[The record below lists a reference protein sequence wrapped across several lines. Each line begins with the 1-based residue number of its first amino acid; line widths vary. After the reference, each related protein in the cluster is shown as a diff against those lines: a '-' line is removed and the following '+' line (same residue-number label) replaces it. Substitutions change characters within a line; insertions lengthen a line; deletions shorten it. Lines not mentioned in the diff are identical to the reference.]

1 MKHSVAVG
9 ADDCQVF
16 QAGLDRLVVLSKRKH
31 VVDLTEVFAARSV
44 NLFEV
49 KVARFA
55 FKVAA
60 GEALLFLN
68 NLPVPLESE
77 VSYDTSSALRH
88 GVFVFDVYRGRGVKG
103 HHIRLFTTLAHALD
117 LAHAIN
123 IETELER
130 EARRRKI
137 SVAALLEVAAR
148 ELPTKNSAEDES
160 AWEQARFQQAAHK
173 CFGALEGGTTRRSAT
188 VRQEIRRRLRQRNG
202 C

>member
-16 QAGLDRLVVLSKRKH
+16 QAGLDRLVVLSKREH
-31 VVDLTEVFAARSV
+31 VMDLTELFAARSV

-77 VSYDTSSALRH
+77 VSYDTSSAPP
-88 GVFVFDVYRGRGVKG
+88 
-103 HHIRLFTTLAHALD
+103 
-117 LAHAIN
+117 
-123 IETELER
+123 
-130 EARRRKI
+130 
-137 SVAALLEVAAR
+137 S
-148 ELPTKNSAEDES
+148 
-160 AWEQARFQQAAHK
+160 
-173 CFGALEGGTTRRSAT
+173 
-188 VRQEIRRRLRQRNG
+188 RRLRLR
-202 C
+202 CL